1 MMAIAESTRPGG
13 DTFRRFYRVFR
24 WVVLAGAIV
33 VVILIL
39 RQAPPPHVDVDPAA
53 GLRLQLKMRELQN
66 SLRAGRSHTLRLAE
80 TEVNSWVS
88 ENLALSSR
96 VSEDPTETAAGA
108 QADIEEVRSA
118 VRELKIDLTGDR
130 VQAYVVFDFHG
141 RNLSLILEG
150 RPQVQEGQLRFEAI
164 AGQLGSLPIPQ
175 MALDRAVQRL
185 FESPENRD
193 QFRLPPEIGDIHVEN
208 GELVISFAK

>member
-1 MMAIAESTRPGG
+1 MAIAESSRPVGG
-13 DTFRRFYRVFR
+13 TVRRFYRVFR

-39 RQAPPPHVDVDPAA
+39 RQAPPPQVDVDPAA
-53 GLRLQLKMRELQN
+53 GLRLQRKMGELQN

-108 QADIEEVRSA
+108 QADSEEVRSA
-118 VRELKIDLTGDR
+118 VRDLKIDLTGDR

-150 RPQVQEGQLRFEAI
+150 RLQVQEGQLRFEAT

-185 FESPENRD
+185 FESPQNRN
-193 QFRLPPEIGDIHVEN
+193 QFRLPPEIGDIYVEN
-208 GELVISFAK
+208 SELVISFAN